1 LKEEEPLVSVIIPTF
16 NSERFLKE
24 CLTSLRKQTHH
35 RLEVIVVDDGSTD
48 HTIEIAKKFRFKTIK
63 NPRVGRAEAK
73 NQGIRDSRGEYLFF
87 ADSDMELTLNVI
99 MECVKIMESDPRI
112 GGVVIPERS
121 IGKSFWV
128 RVRDFERTFYAG
140 SPVESA
146 RFFRADLAK
155 KAGGFEE
162 GLTFFEESTL
172 PYKIEESGYNV
183 LARTNSVIL
192 HHEENFSLATWL
204 KKKFY
209 YGETMQAYRHKY
221 TDHFGKQMSM
231 TFRFGLFTRNWRR
244 FWSRPMLAVGVI
256 FLKSQE
262 YFAAALGS
270 IYSKLS

>member
-1 LKEEEPLVSVIIPTF
+1 MKEEEPLVSVIIPTF

-35 RLEVIVVDDGSTD
+35 RLEVIVVDDGLTD

-99 MECVKIMESDPRI
+99 MECIKIMESDPRI